1 MTARQRYILIILLL
15 IPTLTFAEGQSGMEY
30 FIWIIDFIEVFGLWI
45 IGALLFLVALRSI
58 RQQSLSKKQKYIFW
72 AFILFAAF
80 FHWSMTTYDPHPTE
94 GPIDSIIHRGQV
106 ERKATQDSLELVYGK
121 ADSSIDETIASVDTN
136 EIGVYIWL
144 NHKRIFVRKL
154 TPDLYQRQND
164 SLTMSIVRKW
174 RKQ

>member
-1 MTARQRYILIILLL
+1 MTARQRHILIILLL
-15 IPTLTFAEGQSGMEY
+15 MPTLTFAEGQAGMEY
-30 FIWIIDFIEVFGLWI
+30 FIWTIDFIEVFGLWI
-45 IGALLFLVALRSI
+45 IGALLFSVALGSI

-94 GPIDSIIHRGQV
+94 GPIDSIIHRDQV
-106 ERKATQDSLELVYGK
+106 ERKATQDSLDLVYGK
-121 ADSSIDETIASVDTN
+121 ADSSIDETIASVDTS

-144 NHKRIFVRKL
+144 NHKRIFVRKF
-154 TPDLYQRQND
+154 TPGLYQRQND
-164 SLTMSIVRKW
+164 SLTMSIVRQW